1 MAKPQKVTDTTESGD
16 VITPDVTTP
25 VKARKSNYRL
35 RRAEDGTVVKFRFED
50 LEGTLIVEESI
61 DTRELPTESVE
72 WLVKHGIR
80 QKVGDTTA
88 GEENVSAAVANVQE
102 AIKRLLA
109 GDLTSHRES
118 SGPKTTDLSEAL
130 HRATKQPLERC
141 IEVIASMTKEQKLD
155 LRKSPRIAVELK
167 KIELER
173 AEAAAANAGEVAPLP
188 L

>member
-1 MAKPQKVTDTTESGD
+1 MAKPQKVETHE
-16 VITPDVTTP
+16 VEDVTAPAETAP
-25 VKARKSNYRL
+25 ARIRKSNYRL
-35 RRAEDGTVVKFRFED
+35 RRTEDGTVVKFRFED
-50 LEGTLIVEESI
+50 LEGTLIVEESL
-61 DTRELPTESVE
+61 DTALLPTESVE

-109 GDLTSHRES
+109 GDLTTHRES
-118 SGPKTTDLSEAL
+118 AGPKTTDLSEAL
-130 HRATKQPLERC
+130 HRATGQPMARC
-141 IEVIASMTKEQKLD
+141 IEVIAAMTKEQKLD
-155 LRKSPRIAVELK
+155 LRKSPRITVQLK

-173 AEAAAANAGEVAPLP
+173 AEAAEANAGEVAPLP